1 MRALPRLA
9 QFGAL
14 TALAACATQTP
25 PLPERPLH
33 MLVMKCVDGAGV
45 EHHSRVTVL
54 DAGTD
59 EVDYALA
66 TAHSLRSGFTCR
78 VEDNRGDSRD
88 VLRFAAHPDY
98 RPGEGAGLFVDW
110 GVVAFPRFERD
121 GLVRF
126 ALDRSEDA
134 EPANTALLPRG
145 RGRLHNTK
153 PCAISYR
160 DARVPPLGGRRAYPT
175 YSCRTQGGQSGTPM
189 TVVRADGR
197 HVLIGMV
204 TGRTFFYPDRTEAS
218 PGWYGRFIPVTP
230 ELEQSV
236 EGLIEA
242 LS

>member
-1 MRALPRLA
+1 ML
-9 QFGAL
+9 FGAL
-14 TALAACATQTP
+14 AGMSACATP
-25 PLPERPLH
+25 PAPDPLH
-33 MLVMKCVDGAGV
+33 MLVMKCVV
-45 EHHSRVTVL
+45 EGETFHSRVTVL
-54 DAGTD
+54 DTPVGETD
-59 EVDYALA
+59 FALA
-66 TAHSLRSGFTCR
+66 TAHALRPGAACR
-78 VEDNRGDSRD
+78 VEDDRGNSRD
-88 VLRFAAHPDY
+88 VRGMAVHPDY
-98 RPGEGAGLFVDW
+98 ARGEGPGLFVDW
-110 GVVAFPRFERD
+110 GVVSFPRFTRD
-121 GLVRF
+121 RLVRF
-126 ALDRSEDA
+126 SLRHDGIPDGVG
-134 EPANTALLPRG
+134 TALLPRG

-236 EGLIEA
+236 EALIEA